1 MRLVARRNEK
11 RSVQCQKSGR
21 SSSNGGVDTKEKGSE
36 ERKGREAVLA
46 ARRSTKE
53 KSANRNKKRKEKRYA
68 IKRKEP
74 PCRENLA
81 DE

>member
-36 ERKGREAVLA
+36 EKKRT
-46 ARRSTKE
+46 RS
-53 KSANRNKKRKEKRYA
+53 SANSEEVDERKE
-68 IKRKEP
+68 RK
-74 PCRENLA
+74 
-81 DE
+81 

>member
-1 MRLVARRNEK
+1 MRLVARRNKKNERAVPK
-11 RSVQCQKSGR
+11 ECEI
-21 SSSNGGVDTKEKGSE
+21 SSNRGVDTKEKGSE

-46 ARRSTKE
+46 ARWSTKE

-68 IKRKEP
+68 IKGKEP

>member
-53 KSANRNKKRKEKRYA
+53 KSANRNKKK
-68 IKRKEP
+68 KRKKIRDKKEGATLS
-74 PCRENLA
+74 RESGR
-81 DE
+81 